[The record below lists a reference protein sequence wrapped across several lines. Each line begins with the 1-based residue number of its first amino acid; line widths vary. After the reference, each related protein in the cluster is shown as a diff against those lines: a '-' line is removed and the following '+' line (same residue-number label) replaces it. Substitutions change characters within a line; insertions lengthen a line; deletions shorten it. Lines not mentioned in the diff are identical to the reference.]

1 MYGDQF
7 GGSFCMWIV
16 RLKGFNRP
24 IILKNP
30 STQQVDAQ
38 NQDFSTFSRIDL
50 MRSLVLSVVQGSV
63 LTSVTTHYFV
73 TVITFL
79 QLAFII
85 LANILFL
92 LQSIYFRMEQF
103 KT

>member
-1 MYGDQF
+1 
-7 GGSFCMWIV
+7 MWIL
-16 RLKGFNRP
+16 RLIGFNRP

-30 STQQVDAQ
+30 STQQVEAQ
-38 NQDFSTFSRIDL
+38 NQDFSTFLRIDL

-63 LTSVTTHYFV
+63 YFDSVTTHYFV

>member
-30 STQQVDAQ
+30 STQQVEAQ

-63 LTSVTTHYFV
+63 YFCNYPLFCHSNNFSSTGIYHSCRHIIFV
-73 TVITFL
+73 TI
-79 QLAFII
+79 
-85 LANILFL
+85 NLF
-92 LQSIYFRMEQF
+92 
-103 KT
+103 

>member
-1 MYGDQF
+1 
-7 GGSFCMWIV
+7 MWIV

-30 STQQVDAQ
+30 STQQVEAQ

-63 LTSVTTHYFV
+63 YFCNYYFV